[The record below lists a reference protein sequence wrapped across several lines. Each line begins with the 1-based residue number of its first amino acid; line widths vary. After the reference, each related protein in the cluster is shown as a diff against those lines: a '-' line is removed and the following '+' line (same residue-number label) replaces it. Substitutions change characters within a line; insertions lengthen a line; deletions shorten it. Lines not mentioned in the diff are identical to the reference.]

1 MDLRPVLR
9 AERLNG
15 KVYHLHDTHW
25 TARGALA
32 AFNAIAEATSHADW
46 RLDATSALSPPA
58 VVTGGDLARMV
69 GINSDVTEPDQFL
82 VLSSG
87 RRETLNQ
94 DTPVPAYSLTFDRP
108 GVTVLIIGNSF
119 AHLLIPM
126 AAQHAGRVV
135 WLHHQWCGFDWKWV
149 EKLRPDEVWWVPT
162 ERYMLCLPGARPK
175 GFPLQA
181 GAGALSR

>member
-15 KVYHLHDTHW
+15 KVLRLHDTHW

-135 WLHHQWCGFDWKWV
+135 WLHHQWCR
-149 EKLRPDEVWWVPT
+149 LRLEMGREAEARRSLV
-162 ERYMLCLPGARPK
+162 GAD
-175 GFPLQA
+175 
-181 GAGALSR
+181 